1 MTRRL
6 TLLLSV
12 VAGFPLAGPA
22 LTCLGLIAEARAEDY
37 ACLIEP
43 KQMHK
48 LATPVQGVVAA
59 ISVDRGDR
67 VHKGQMVAR
76 LDSEVEEA
84 NVLIARLRASN
95 DTEVASAEAKLDFL
109 KRKLARKGAL
119 GNNAFGSQSEL
130 EEAQTDARV
139 ADAQLREN
147 IMNLSQAKLEAKRA
161 DGLLHQRQI
170 LSPVDGI
177 VTERAL
183 AEGEFVN
190 DQAHIL
196 TIAEMDPLRVETF
209 LPISL
214 YGHVKV
220 GDSAVVLPEA
230 PVGGSYQAKVV
241 VVDEVF
247 DAASNTIGVRLELP
261 NPNLTLPAGVHCRVR
276 FGAPS

>member
-1 MTRRL
+1 MIRYLIVLLPAVVGIPL
-6 TLLLSV
+6 TGNTFNS
-12 VAGFPLAGPA
+12 F
-22 LTCLGLIAEARAEDY
+22 GLIREARADDY

-43 KQMHK
+43 KQVHK
-48 LATPVQGVVAA
+48 LATQVQGVVATVF
-59 ISVDRGDR
+59 VDRGDR
-67 VHKGQMVAR
+67 VHKGEMVAQ

-95 DTEVASAEAKLDFL
+95 DTEVAGASAKLEYL
-109 KRKLARKGAL
+109 KHKLSRKGAL
-119 GNNAFGSQSEL
+119 NNNSFGSQSEF
-130 EEAQTDARV
+130 EETQSDVRV

-147 IMNLSQAKLEAKRA
+147 IMNLSQAKLESKRA

-170 LSPVDGI
+170 LSPVDGV

-209 LPISL
+209 LPISI

-220 GDSAVVLPEA
+220 GDIADVMPEA
-230 PVGGSYQAKVV
+230 PVGGNYKAKIV
-241 VVDEVF
+241 VVDQVF

-261 NPNLTLPAGVHCRVR
+261 NPDFSLPAGVHCRLR
-276 FGAPS
+276 LDGPS